1 MLYEIKNLQS
11 RAGTGENQRGE
22 KGRGGMARGG
32 RKGCPSISP
41 LRAGKT

>member
-32 RKGCPSISP
+32 RKG
-41 LRAGKT
+41 